1 MNNFVIL
8 FLILFI
14 FYIFR
19 IMFDSIRLVYLLL
32 FFRFRFI
39 SFFLF
44 ITVFIGGFWLFVL
57 VFIIRI
63 IYFLFLVRISLGGV
77 QCSLA
82 DDFFQFKYY
91 IIHFIIIM
99 V

>member
-1 MNNFVIL
+1 MNSFVIL

-14 FYIFR
+14 FYIFS
-19 IMFDSIRLVYLLL
+19 IMLDSIRLAYPLL

-44 ITVFIGGFWLFVL
+44 ITVFTGGFWLFVL

-63 IYFLFLVRISLGGV
+63 IFFLFLVRISLGR

-82 DDFFQFKYY
+82 DDLL
-91 IIHFIIIM
+91 
-99 V
+99 